1 MSTSTFTQF
10 LSFVFSVAL
19 HPQRPQ
25 GLIVTGAQHVH
36 LDFQHIHLD
45 FHTAPELCEEVEG
58 VLLGVEGVLLVY
70 IITPGAPR
78 DQRSSDI
85 VGVKDFRHGQ
95 KALLE
100 MGKDFTETEGPRS
113 TKPSL

>member
-1 MSTSTFTQF
+1 M
-10 LSFVFSVAL
+10 
-19 HPQRPQ
+19 
-25 GLIVTGAQHVH
+25 TGAQHVH
-36 LDFQHIHLD
+36 LDF
-45 FHTAPELCEEVEG
+45 HTPPELCEEVQ
-58 VLLGVEGVLLVY
+58 GVLLVY

-100 MGKDFTETEGPRS
+100 MGKDFAETEGPRS